1 LVNKIKRK
9 LNEFLPEDVV
19 EQFLNNK
26 RFPGAIVKY
35 LEGTKMEDLAGDAF
49 ILLLNV
55 MTEDTF
61 NVVTDKFI

>member
-1 LVNKIKRK
+1 M
-9 LNEFLPEDVV
+9 

-35 LEGTKMEDLAGDAF
+35 LEGTKMENLAGDAF

-61 NVVTDKFI
+61 NVVTDKFIKNLLSALDFINDEDT